1 MVWTKWYKCLV
12 MSDWNLL
19 NILQNRIVR
28 WNGLL
33 GPTMDTRWVSQCYS
47 ATMSQSYNV
56 HFPSYNNRQKVL
68 SSMCRYGRRSKN
80 ILSQYFVQPLLTDYW
95 HLQQTFKRLCSIIW
109 TIFIYMVKQKYCVN
123 FEYHI
128 ELNSFWA
135 KLGF

>member
-1 MVWTKWYKCLV
+1 MFSKTYFDMPRCLV
-12 MSDWNLL
+12 DLGLDQMMQITKSYV
-19 NILQNRIVR
+19 LQNRTVR

-33 GPTMDTRWVSQCYS
+33 GPMMDTRWVCVMKINEYL
-47 ATMSQSYNV
+47 Y
-56 HFPSYNNRQKVL
+56 FPSYNNRQKVL

-95 HLQQTFKRLCSIIW
+95 HLQQTFIIW

>member
-1 MVWTKWYKCLV
+1 MIQMFGNVRLEFVEYFCKTGLWDEMGFLDLRW
-12 MSDWNLL
+12 
-19 NILQNRIVR
+19 ILGEFHNATVQQCHN
-28 WNGLL
+28 
-33 GPTMDTRWVSQCYS
+33 PT
-47 ATMSQSYNV
+47 NV
-56 HFPSYNNRQKVL
+56 HFHFPSYNNRQKVL

-95 HLQQTFKRLCSIIW
+95 HLQQTFKRLCSMIW

-135 KLGF
+135 KLCF